1 MSEHIDAIDEQAH
14 THADTVRD
22 IASEGP
28 MHHDAEHL
36 VPNAAPAHELS
47 LDAPALPRK
56 SLASKARSFIGPFAV
71 FVLFLVF
78 WEFMHRWGM
87 RHILDKRP
95 ALLPSPLT
103 VVHIS
108 FGRPSIR
115 RQLIGGLGWTS
126 YAAFVGLGVTIVI
139 GMTLAVIMAQAAWV
153 ERSIYPYLVA
163 LQATPVLAI
172 VPIIYSIFGGGMAS
186 RIYVCVMISIF
197 PVVTNTLFGLTSVDS
212 SQHDLFTLRKAS
224 NVTRMM
230 KLQFPAA
237 MPSIFTGFRISAG
250 LSVIGA
256 IVGEQFF
263 AEGEQP
269 GIGTVMDLF
278 RTKLRYPAMY
288 GGLLVA
294 AALGI
299 SVFFAF
305 NALGKLIV
313 GHWHES
319 TRRS

>member
-1 MSEHIDAIDEQAH
+1 MSEHTDI
-14 THADTVRD
+14 HADTVRET
-22 IASEGP
+22 ASEGP
-28 MHHDAEHL
+28 MHHDVESL
-36 VPNAAPAHELS
+36 LPNAAPSHELA
-47 LDAPALPRK
+47 LDAPPATPVTSMK
-56 SLASKARSFIGPFAV
+56 SRILTFVGPTIV
-71 FVLFLVF
+71 LVLFIAF

-87 RHILDKRP
+87 KHLLDKRP
-95 ALLPSPLT
+95 ALLPSPAT
-103 VVHIS
+103 VLHIS
-108 FGRPSIR
+108 FGQGAVR
-115 RQLIGGLGWTS
+115 RQLVGGLGWTM
-126 YAAFVGLGVTIVI
+126 YAAFVGLGITILI
-139 GMTLAVIMAQAAWV
+139 GMTLAVIMAQAVWA

-212 SQHDLFTLRKAS
+212 SQHDLFTLRNAS
-224 NVTRMM
+224 TYTRLT

-263 AEGEQP
+263 REGQKP
-269 GIGTVMDLF
+269 GIGIVMEEF
-278 RTKLRYPAMY
+278 RQKLRYPAMY
-288 GGLLVA
+288 GGLLIA

-299 SVFFAF
+299 AVFFAF
-305 NALGKLIV
+305 NTLGKLVV
-313 GHWHES
+313 GHWHEA

>member
-1 MSEHIDAIDEQAH
+1 MS
-14 THADTVRD
+14 TTD
-22 IASEGP
+22 I
-28 MHHDAEHL
+28 
-36 VPNAAPAHELS
+36 VPTTNDLDVQVIHEPATRTIGE
-47 LDAPALPRK
+47 R
-56 SLASKARSFIGPFAV
+56 LASLVGPFTV
-71 FVLFLVF
+71 FVLFIVF

-95 ALLPSPLT
+95 QLLPSLAT
-103 VVHIS
+103 IIDKAFLDGNVRH
-108 FGRPSIR
+108 
-115 RQLIGGLGWTS
+115 QLLAGLGWTS
-126 YAAFVGLGVTIVI
+126 YAAFIGLGVTIVL
-139 GMTLAVIMAQAAWV
+139 GMLLAIIMAQAAWV

-172 VPIIYSIFGGGMAS
+172 VPIIYSIFGGGMGS

-197 PVVTNTLFGLTSVDS
+197 PIVTNTLFGLTSVDS

-224 NVTRMM
+224 TFTRLT

-263 AEGEQP
+263 REGQKPGVGIVMEQ
-269 GIGTVMDLF
+269 F
-278 RTKLRYPAMY
+278 RQKVRYAPMY
-288 GGLLVA
+288 GGLLIA

-299 SVFFAF
+299 AVFFAF
-305 NALGKLIV
+305 SMLSKFVV
-313 GHWHES
+313 GHWHEA